1 MKYMHLVT
9 VFFLKKAFFV
19 IWNFTFWCQTSKA
32 LLKVPMFLHLTKNS
46 GYLDWWVLRMVG
58 FPPWCWENQQHMQLQ
73 TCDFCDWWPGRVTLS
88 HSVVAW
94 CFDALDKVYI
104 VHRNPS
110 RSNLDARKT
119 PGLPPKLAA
128 FCRGTK
134 KIRSVCRASS
144 QGVLFLDGPYVA
156 GKLTTL
162 NIFVWNFSPRTL
174 GENVHTFLTSIFFIL
189 GVGSTT
195 N

>member
-1 MKYMHLVT
+1 M
-9 VFFLKKAFFV
+9 
-19 IWNFTFWCQTSKA
+19 
-32 LLKVPMFLHLTKNS
+32 P
-46 GYLDWWVLRMVG
+46 
-58 FPPWCWENQQHMQLQ
+58 E
-73 TCDFCDWWPGRVTLS
+73 
-88 HSVVAW
+88 
-94 CFDALDKVYI
+94 
-104 VHRNPS
+104 
-110 RSNLDARKT
+110 KT

-189 GVGSTT
+189 GVGF
-195 N
+195 NHQLGKINEYHGPDFAG